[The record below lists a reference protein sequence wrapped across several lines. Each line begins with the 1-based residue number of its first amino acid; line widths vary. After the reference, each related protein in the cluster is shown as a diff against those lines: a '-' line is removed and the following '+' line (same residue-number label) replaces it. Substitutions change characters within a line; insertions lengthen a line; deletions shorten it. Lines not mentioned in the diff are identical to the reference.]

1 MDGRILRCTTRR
13 VNSEEKK
20 QTGKKKKA
28 RGRIYRK
35 KHGRL
40 YKQRLRSLVNRMEG
54 EEESFV
60 ANVQSDSTTKNFK
73 LNHERY

>member
-1 MDGRILRCTTRR
+1 M
-13 VNSEEKK
+13 
-20 QTGKKKKA
+20 
-28 RGRIYRK
+28 YRK

-60 ANVQSDSTTKNFK
+60 ANVQSDSTTKNFE